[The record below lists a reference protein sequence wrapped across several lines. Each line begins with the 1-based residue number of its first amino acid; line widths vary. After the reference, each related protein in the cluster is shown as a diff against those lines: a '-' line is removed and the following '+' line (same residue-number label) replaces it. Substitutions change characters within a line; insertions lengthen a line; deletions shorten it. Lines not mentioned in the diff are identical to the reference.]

1 MPMIIPMN
9 EQKANGDAF
18 EALLQAPFERL
29 EQVAELCVETRFSRI
44 IQRLEEI
51 ETELDLF
58 VRTAGSREPS
68 TLRHRMPIL
77 YKRRSCEQ

>member
-1 MPMIIPMN
+1 MIIPMN
-9 EQKANGDAF
+9 EQQGKEYAF

-29 EQVAELCVETRFSRI
+29 EQVAELCIDDRYRQI
-44 IQRLEEI
+44 IQQLEEI
-51 ETELDLF
+51 ELELDLV

-68 TLRHRMPIL
+68 TLRHRMPIF